1 MSLSS
6 PNKLNHAGAEPGHR
20 PGHWSRAVAL
30 VFRATALFGVAC
42 LLGAALVTV
51 VDIGLRFFDAAI
63 PGVVDIVQLLVL
75 ATGFAAIPFAFHRD
89 AHVSVDLFSQVFPQR
104 IQSLLI
110 ALASLGGVVLMGLI
124 LYYGWEAAKMQMMFG
139 DVSQNIRIPMI
150 WYWIPLLVGSA
161 LSVLAAVLATLQNLA
176 GLFRSSRRSA

>member
-6 PNKLNHAGAEPGHR
+6 PTKPNGTGVDDQGRR
-20 PGHWSRAVAL
+20 PGIWSRVVAL

-42 LLGAALVTV
+42 LLGAAVVTV
-51 VDIGLRFFDAAI
+51 VDIGLRFFDTAI
-63 PGVVDIVQLLVL
+63 PGVVDIVQLLIL

-89 AHVSVDLFSQVFPQR
+89 AHVSVDLLSQFLPRR
-104 IQSLLI
+104 IQSLLA

-124 LYYGWEAAKMQMMFG
+124 LYYGWDAAKMQMMFG

-150 WYWIPLLVGSA
+150 WYWVPLLVGSA
-161 LSVLAAVLATLQNLA
+161 LSVLAAVLAMLQALA
-176 GLFRSSRRSA
+176 GLFRSSS